1 MSEAKRNFLVGFFVL
16 GGLGALAI
24 LIVMFGQAPAWLVSG
39 ETYPLY
45 IRLPSAAGIK
55 QGTLVT
61 VHGKMVG
68 RVRDTE
74 FVDPDRL
81 SEGVRVIVDIDKDF
95 HLPAGSRAQTSEPGL
110 GQGRPPIEILPGP
123 AAAPMLAAGQ
133 ELPGRISSA
142 AESLIPPRVLATF
155 ESVATQIGDA
165 ATALKPVLEDL
176 HGVLQPRTPS
186 EVDVE
191 GGPPGNLAS
200 ASARLDATL
209 KHFNEVLGDAAV
221 QSNLRATLEN
231 LSKAS
236 EQSNLVIADLKIALE
251 EARGGVEEYK
261 KLAVKGQDTLVRV
274 DQNVDA
280 VGRAAVG
287 GMEQASWVLTDLGQL
302 TAGLNRGEGTLGRLL
317 KDDRFYEAL
326 TLTSQRLAEMLT
338 EFRALAEEWRKGKVR
353 VAL

>member
-1 MSEAKRNFLVGFFVL
+1 MSETKRNFLVGFFVM

-24 LIVMFGQAPAWLVSG
+24 LIVMFGQAPTWLVAG
-39 ETYPLY
+39 ETYPLS

-61 VHGKMVG
+61 VYGKTVG

-74 FVDPDRL
+74 FVDPARL
-81 SEGVRVIVDIDKDF
+81 SEGVRVIIDIDKGF
-95 HLPAGSRAQTSEPGL
+95 RLPAGSRAQTSEPGL
-110 GQGRPPIEILPGP
+110 GQGRPPIETLPGP
-123 AAAPMLAAGQ
+123 ADAPLLAAGE

-155 ESVATQIGDA
+155 ETVATQIGDA
-165 ATALKPVLEDL
+165 AGALKPVLEDL
-176 HGVLQPRTPS
+176 HGVLQPRLPS

-209 KHFNEVLGDAAV
+209 KHFNEVLGDPAV
-221 QSNLRATLEN
+221 QSNLRATFEN

-236 EQSNLVIADLKIALE
+236 EQSNVVLADLKVALE
-251 EARGGVEEYK
+251 DARGGVEEYR
-261 KLAVKGQDTLVRV
+261 KLAVKGQETLAKV
-274 DQNVDA
+274 DENVNA
-280 VGRAAVG
+280 VGRQV
-287 GMEQASWVLTDLGQL
+287 

-338 EFRALAEEWRKGKVR
+338 EFRALAEDWRKGKVR